1 MNIKLNEI
9 LSAIVPSRL
18 ILAIGPFLIGT
29 LLFVGLNIPNLILL
43 LSGIIILSLA
53 DSSSSALNSISDTE
67 EDQINK
73 PERLLSKKPE
83 LKNEILLIAIFLF
96 LLAATLSVLI
106 SFTFFLIIVLRFLFE
121 ILYSTFRLKKIF
133 LINHILVGITYGA
146 IPLFASWAIFANP
159 ITAPPLIIYFFIL
172 ITIFLT
178 PLKDIED
185 YWGDKKS
192 QTKTLPVKVGL
203 NKSIIIFPI
212 IITILPILL
221 LIVGSILQNIQII
234 LAATFSIAY
243 LILLSKLTIC
253 QIRRINELKKP
264 LKIFTP
270 FATLSGVIIELF
282 FVIAI
287 LI

>member
-1 MNIKLNEI
+1 MNITFNEI

-18 ILAIGPFLIGT
+18 ILAIGPFLIGA
-29 LLFVGLNIPNLILL
+29 LLFVGLNIPNLVLL
-43 LSGIIILSLA
+43 LSGIVILSLA
-53 DSSSSALNSISDTE
+53 DSASSALNSISDTE

-83 LKNEILLIAIFLF
+83 LKNEILFIAIFLF
-96 LLAATLSVLI
+96 LIAAALSFLI
-106 SFTFFLIIVLRFLFE
+106 NFTFFLIIVLRVLFE

-146 IPLFASWAIFANP
+146 IPLFASWAIFAKP
-159 ITAPPLIIYFFIL
+159 LTTPPLIIYFFIL

-192 QTKTLPVKVGL
+192 QTKTLPVKIGL
-203 NKSIIIFPI
+203 KKSVIIFPI
-212 IITILPILL
+212 IITILPIIL
-221 LIVGSILQNIQII
+221 LIVGCILQNIQLI
-234 LAATFSIAY
+234 LASTFSIAY

-253 QIRRINELKKP
+253 QIHRINKLKKP

-270 FATLSGVIIELF
+270 FATLSGVILELF